1 VGTDPEIGPR
11 LSNHIFYL
19 NRMASER
26 SGLLSEGAL
35 YESLARGNKDLYFIG
50 SGFTDT
56 VNPFESRYQR
66 GPGFVNELR
75 RTVPLNAV
83 DFGRSCEFEFDIAG
97 DVFLETTLIIDL
109 PTWLPAV
116 EAGLN
121 QESGYSV
128 LGNSGE
134 GYGYTRG
141 IAYFLFSNIQIYQ
154 DKILLQEFS
163 GDTLWAS
170 RLSRGSLNSAYL
182 DNFLT
187 GMSDVSGSPVS
198 LSRQATPG
206 RLRLTLPMIGGK
218 RGTPSIGMKQQA
230 FRLKLTLRPLE
241 ELVEC
246 SDYAVVYPAPWKL
259 NAFTVSRPDNSSYT
273 VAPVPRELIGKPQ
286 IFLETRHV
294 YLDPDSRKGMA
305 DAEHE
310 IPYSIFYENQ
320 ITFGG
325 LDYSGANEAAA
336 SFPGFVRDLDAT
348 HTASRIFWFFRTRDD
363 LQRGRRW
370 ATSSYKNPY
379 YQDVTFLIAARDR
392 ESLAGPAIWNT
403 LVPFAKEDR
412 DPGFA
417 IGEMNW
423 DLGASL
429 PMDER
434 VPEGSINFSTAEKP
448 VFYFHVRPPNLDQPF
463 LTQVVEVMVVIESW
477 ALYTIN
483 NGRGYFKFSN

>member
-1 VGTDPEIGPR
+1 
-11 LSNHIFYL
+11 
-19 NRMASER
+19 MASER

-35 YESLARGNKDLYFIG
+35 YETLARGNKDLYFIG

-56 VNPFESRYQR
+56 VNPFETRYER

-109 PTWLPAV
+109 PTWLPPV

-121 QESGYSV
+121 RTSGYSI
-128 LGNSGE
+128 LSKGGTA
-134 GYGYTRG
+134 YGYTRG

-170 RLSRGSLNSAYL
+170 RLSRGDLNSAYL
-182 DNFLT
+182 DNALT
-187 GMSDVSGSPVS
+187 GMTDVSGGAVS
-198 LSRQATPG
+198 LSKQATPG

-218 RGTPSIGMKQQA
+218 HGIPSIGMKQQS

-241 ELVEC
+241 DIVEC
-246 SDYAVVYPAPWKL
+246 SDYSIVRPAPW
-259 NAFTVSRPDNSSYT
+259 NVSSFTVRLPNKTTYT
-273 VAPVPRELIGKPQ
+273 VAPLPRERIGKPQ

-294 YLDPDSRKGMA
+294 YLDPDSRKGMG
-305 DAEHE
+305 DATHE
-310 IPYSIFYENQ
+310 IPYSVFYENNM
-320 ITFGG
+320 TFGG
-325 LDYSGANEAAA
+325 LDYSSANEAAA
-336 SFPGFVRDLDAT
+336 QFPGFVKDLDAQ

-363 LQRGRRW
+363 LERGRRW
-370 ATSSYKNPY
+370 ATSSYNNPY

-392 ESLAGPAIWNT
+392 ESLAGPPIWNT
-403 LVPFAKEDR
+403 LVPFAKENR
-412 DPGFA
+412 DPGFT

-429 PMDER
+429 ATESR

-448 VFYFHVRPPNLDQPF
+448 VFFFHIRPPNLDQPF
-463 LTQVVEVMVVIESW
+463 QTGVVEVTVVIEAW
-477 ALYTIN
+477 ALYLIEG
-483 NGRGYFKFSN
+483 GRGYFKFGN

>member
-1 VGTDPEIGPR
+1 
-11 LSNHIFYL
+11 
-19 NRMASER
+19 MAAER

-35 YESLARGNKDLYFIG
+35 YETLARGNKDLYFIG

-56 VNPFESRYQR
+56 VNPFETRYER

-75 RTVPLNAV
+75 RTIPLNAV

-97 DVFLETTLIIDL
+97 DVFLESTLLIDL
-109 PTWLPAV
+109 PTWLPPI

-121 QESGYSV
+121 ATSGYSV
-128 LGNSGE
+128 LTQSGE
-134 GYGYTRG
+134 AYGYTRG
-141 IAYFLFSNIQIYQ
+141 IAYFLFSDIQIYQ

-182 DNFLT
+182 ENSLT
-187 GMSDVSGSPVS
+187 GMTDVSGTPVS
-198 LSRQATPG
+198 LSRQATPN
-206 RLRLTLPMIGGK
+206 RLRLTLPMIGGR
-218 RGTPSIGMKQQA
+218 RGTPSIGMKQQS

-241 ELVEC
+241 DIVEC
-246 SDYAVVYPAPWKL
+246 SDYNVVRPAPWNVPL
-259 NAFTVSRPDNSSYT
+259 FTVKRPDNTTYT
-273 VAPVPRELIGKPQ
+273 VAPLPRERIGKPQ

-305 DAEHE
+305 EASHQ
-310 IPYSIFYENQ
+310 IPYSVFYENN

-325 LDYSGANEAAA
+325 LDYASANEASAL
-336 SFPGFVRDLDAT
+336 FPGFVRDLDAE
-348 HTASRIFWFFRTRDD
+348 HTASRIFWIFRTRDD
-363 LQRGRRW
+363 LQRNRRW

-392 ESLAGPAIWNT
+392 ETLAGPAMWNT

-412 DPGFA
+412 DPGFS

-423 DLGASL
+423 DLGATL
-429 PMDER
+429 PRDER
-434 VPEGSINFSTAEKP
+434 VPEGSINFSTADKP
-448 VFYFHVRPPNLDQPF
+448 VLFFHLRPPNLNQAF
-463 LTQVVEVMVVIESW
+463 LTEVVELLVVIESW
-477 ALYTIN
+477 AVYSIED
-483 NGRGYFKFSN
+483 GRGYFKFGN

>member
-1 VGTDPEIGPR
+1 
-11 LSNHIFYL
+11 
-19 NRMASER
+19 MASER
-26 SGLLSEGAL
+26 AGLLSEGAL
-35 YESLARGNKDLYFIG
+35 YETLARGNKDLYFIG

-56 VNPFESRYQR
+56 VNPFETRYER

-83 DFGRSCEFEFDIAG
+83 EFGRSCEFEFDIAG
-97 DVFLETTLIIDL
+97 DVFLETTVLIDL
-109 PTWLPAV
+109 PTWLPPV
-116 EAGLN
+116 EAAFN

-128 LGNSGE
+128 LADGT

-170 RLSRGSLNSAYL
+170 RLSRGNLNSSYL
-182 DNFLT
+182 DEVLT
-187 GMSDVSGSPVS
+187 GMTDVSGDPVS

-206 RLRLTLPMIGGK
+206 RLRLTLPFIGGR
-218 RGTPSIGMKQQA
+218 RGIPSVGIKQQA

-241 ELVEC
+241 EIVEC
-246 SDYAVVYPAPWKL
+246 SDDSVAFPAPWKVP
-259 NAFTVSRPDNSSYT
+259 AFTVSRPDGSTYS
-273 VAPVPRELIGKPQ
+273 VPPIPRERIRAPQ
-286 IFLETRHV
+286 IFLETRHA
-294 YLDPDSRKGMA
+294 YMDPDSRKGLA
-305 DAEHE
+305 AAAHE

-320 ITFGG
+320 LTFGG
-325 LDYSGANEAAA
+325 LDYASANQATAV
-336 SFPGFVRDLDAT
+336 FPGFVRDLDAK
-348 HTASRIFWFFRTRDD
+348 HPASRIFWFFRTRDD

-370 ATSSYKNPY
+370 ATSAYNNPY
-379 YQDVTFLIAARDR
+379 YQTMTFLIAARDR
-392 ESLAGPAIWNT
+392 ESSATPAIWNT

-423 DLGASL
+423 DLGAT
-429 PMDER
+429 PPTEER

-448 VFYFHVRPPNLDQPF
+448 VIYFQIRPPNLDQPF
-463 LTQVVEVMVVIESW
+463 LTKVVEATVVIESW
-477 ALYTIN
+477 TLYTIED
-483 NGRGYFKFSN
+483 GRGYFKFSN

>member
-1 VGTDPEIGPR
+1 
-11 LSNHIFYL
+11 
-19 NRMASER
+19 MASER

-35 YESLARGNKDLYFIG
+35 YETLARGNKDLYFIG
-50 SGFTDT
+50 SGLNNT
-56 VNPFESRYQR
+56 VNPFETRYER

-83 DFGRSCEFEFDIAG
+83 EFGRSCEFEFDIAG
-97 DVFLETTLIIDL
+97 DVFLETTLLIDL
-109 PTWLPAV
+109 PTWLPPLEAV
-116 EAGLN
+116 LN

-128 LGNSGE
+128 LAGST

-170 RLSRGSLNSAYL
+170 RLSRGTLNSSYL
-182 DNFLT
+182 DNVLT
-187 GMSDVSGSPVS
+187 GMSDVSGSAVS

-206 RLRLTLPMIGGK
+206 RLRLTLPFVGGK
-218 RGTPSIGMKQQA
+218 TGLPSLGIKQQA
-230 FRLKLTLRPLE
+230 FRVKLMLRPLE
-241 ELVEC
+241 EIVEC
-246 SDYAVVYPAPWKL
+246 SDYSVVFPAPW
-259 NAFTVSRPDNSSYT
+259 NVPTFTVSRPDNTTYQIK
-273 VAPVPRELIGKPQ
+273 PLPRELIKSPQ

-294 YLDPDSRKGMA
+294 YLDPDSRKGIISSK
-305 DAEHE
+305 HE
-310 IPYSIFYENQ
+310 IPYSVFYENN

-325 LDYSGANEAAA
+325 LDYASANEATA
-336 SFPGFVRDLDAT
+336 SFPGFVRDLDAE
-348 HTASRIFWFFRTRDD
+348 HPASRIFWFFRTRDD

-370 ATSSYKNPY
+370 ATSAYNNPY

-392 ESLAGPAIWNT
+392 ESFAGPAIWNT
-403 LVPFAKEDR
+403 LVSFAKEDR

-429 PMDER
+429 PTDEK
-434 VPEGSINFSTAEKP
+434 VPEGSINFSTADKP
-448 VFYFHVRPPNLDQPF
+448 VFYFHLRPPNIGQPF
-463 LTQVVEVMVVIESW
+463 LTEVVEAIVVIEAW
-477 ALYTIN
+477 TLYAVED
-483 NGRGYFKFSN
+483 GRGFFKYNN

>member
-1 VGTDPEIGPR
+1 
-11 LSNHIFYL
+11 
-19 NRMASER
+19 MASER

-35 YESLARGNKDLYFIG
+35 YETLARGNKDLYFIG

-56 VNPFESRYQR
+56 VNPFETRYER

-97 DVFLETTLIIDL
+97 DVFLETTLVIYL
-109 PTWLPAV
+109 PTWLPPV
-116 EAGLN
+116 EAALN
-121 QESGYSV
+121 QESGYSI
-128 LGNSGE
+128 LTPTGTA
-134 GYGYTRG
+134 YGYTRG

-170 RLSRGSLNSAYL
+170 RLSRGTLNSAYL
-182 DNFLT
+182 NNSLT
-187 GMSDVSGSPVS
+187 GMTDVSGSAVS
-198 LSRQATPG
+198 LARQATPD
-206 RLRLTLPMIGGK
+206 RLRLSLPMIGG
-218 RGTPSIGMKQQA
+218 RHGTPSVAMKQQA

-241 ELVEC
+241 EIVEC
-246 SDYAVVYPAPWKL
+246 SDYSVVFPAPWKIPK
-259 NAFTVSRPDNSSYT
+259 FTVSRPDNSTYMI
-273 VAPVPRELIGKPQ
+273 APLPREHIGKPQ

-294 YLDPDSRKGMA
+294 YLDPDSRKGMG
-305 DAEHE
+305 DIQHE
-310 IPYSIFYENQ
+310 IPYSVFYENSL
-320 ITFGG
+320 TFGG
-325 LDYSGANEAAA
+325 LDYAAA
-336 SFPGFVRDLDAT
+336 NQAVGAFPGFVRDLDAS

-370 ATSSYKNPY
+370 ATSSYQNPY

-392 ESLAGPAIWNT
+392 ESLAGPLIWNT

-429 PMDER
+429 PIEER

-448 VFYFHVRPPNLDQPF
+448 VFFFHIRPPNLNQAF
-463 LTQVVEVMVVIESW
+463 LTKVVEAMVVIESW
-477 ALYTIN
+477 ALYTVEG
-483 NGRGYFKFSN
+483 GRGYFKFSN